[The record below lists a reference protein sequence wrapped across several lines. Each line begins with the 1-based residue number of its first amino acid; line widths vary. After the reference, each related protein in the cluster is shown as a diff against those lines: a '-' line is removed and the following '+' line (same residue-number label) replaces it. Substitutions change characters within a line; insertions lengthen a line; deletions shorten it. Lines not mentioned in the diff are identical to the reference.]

1 MRGLFVRRLNDYIH
15 PMVKLDIIS
24 DPICP
29 WCYIGKA
36 NLDAAIAETGINPF
50 DIDWRIF
57 QLNPDMPA
65 EGVDRQAYLE
75 AKFGGPDRAR
85 EVYGRV
91 EQAAGE
97 AGLEVH
103 FDKIPRTPNT
113 MDAHR
118 LIRWASTTGHQSAL
132 VQDLFERYFEQGQD
146 ISEPGVLLD
155 AAEKAGMER
164 EIVERLLE
172 GDADRE
178 ALGEEDKAAREM
190 GVTGVP
196 CFIVGGRYVLQ
207 GAQPP
212 EVWVKV
218 INELVESAKAR
229 AEQPE
234 ATP

>member
-1 MRGLFVRRLNDYIH
+1 
-15 PMVKLDIIS
+15 MVKLDIIS

-36 NLDAAIAETGINPF
+36 NLEAAIAQTGVNPF

-57 QLNPDMPA
+57 QLNPDMAP
-65 EGVDRQAYLE
+65 EGMDRREYLE
-75 AKFGGPDRAR
+75 TKFGGPDRAK
-85 EVYGRV
+85 EVYARV
-91 EQAAGE
+91 EQAASE
-97 AGLEVH
+97 AGLDVH

-118 LIRWASTTGHQSAL
+118 LIRWSSTTGHQQVL
-132 VQDLFERYFEQGQD
+132 VQELFERYFEKGQD
-146 ISEPGVLLD
+146 ISDHDVLLEV
-155 AAEKAGMER
+155 AEQVGMER
-164 EIVERLLE
+164 EIVAKLLE
-172 GDADRE
+172 GDADRD
-178 ALGEEDKAAREM
+178 ALAEEDQTARQM

-212 EVWVKV
+212 EVWAKV

>member
-1 MRGLFVRRLNDYIH
+1 MSGVSAGPKTDYIRL
-15 PMVKLDIIS
+15 MVKLDIIS

-36 NLDAAIAETGINPF
+36 NLDAAIAQTGINPF
-50 DIDWRIF
+50 QIDWRIF

-65 EGVDRQAYLE
+65 EGMDRKQYLE
-75 AKFGGPDRAR
+75 TKFGGPDRAR
-85 EVYGRV
+85 EVYSRV

-118 LIRWASTTGHQSAL
+118 VIRWASTTGHQGAL
-132 VQDLFERYFEQGQD
+132 VQELFERYFEQGQD
-146 ISEPGVLLD
+146 ISDHDVLLEV
-155 AAEKAGMER
+155 AEKVGMER
-164 EIVERLLE
+164 DIVAKLLD
-172 GDADRE
+172 GDADRDS
-178 ALGEEDKAAREM
+178 LSDEDRTAREM

-212 EVWVKV
+212 EVWAKV
-218 INELVESAKAR
+218 INELVESAKSR
-229 AEQPE
+229 SEQPE
-234 ATP
+234 VTP